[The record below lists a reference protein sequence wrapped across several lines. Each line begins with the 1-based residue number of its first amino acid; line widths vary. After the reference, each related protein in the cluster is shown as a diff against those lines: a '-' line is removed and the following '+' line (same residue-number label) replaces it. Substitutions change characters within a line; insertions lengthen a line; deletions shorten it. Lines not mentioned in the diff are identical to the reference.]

1 MLEGKHFWG
10 VPENFPT
17 YHFCSAC
24 GAFNKEPEK
33 GKWVCPACGLQ
44 MDDAVNAAMNLQ
56 HMAEKYIRELKELE
70 QKKK

>member
-1 MLEGKHFWG
+1 M
-10 VPENFPT
+10 
-17 YHFCSAC
+17 
-24 GAFNKEPEK
+24 
-33 GKWVCPACGLQ
+33 CPACGLQ